1 MAPQQPPFDEE
12 GLAQFEPIRMYDA
25 PGVIL
30 DQILSGRGSA
40 ALAIRTLADSP
51 SLSPLERQGISGRV
65 KEAIGR
71 NPVTDT
77 IVDLVTNPFVLLLAL
92 TSPITAKQIMRNGGR
107 LISSIPQGG
116 FGKKAIDIARSA
128 NLLGLT
134 NSVNNRG
141 ILSVLQRAQKR
152 FGDLV
157 SQEADLVH
165 THGHKIT
172 QYLEQ
177 KYKTSVTSL
186 DPMDYAPGALR
197 DELKLLG
204 ATVRAYHEGRDV
216 PNFIRRSSAGL
227 RPSMKVVMRDGTEKW
242 NLGQEGNIHTD
253 LEQVLRNRRGGI
265 STRAA
270 RVKFADPTVDLKGMH
285 ESYLRAREIGAGTF
299 TYKGKEYRVPP
310 QFDVTETVR
319 VRGVGPRTL
328 QHQIADSPSAFQ
340 LPTPE
345 AIPPSIP
352 VRQVVGREEQQRQ
365 WHAKG
370 TYKQWLQDYAGGA
383 GLEYANGVRDLY
395 RRRWYMLTGKDSP
408 ANEAQALAGNRF
420 VVDEDKVLKLYQ
432 HISKLKDDTAF
443 GLLDPDLV
451 DLVRKGRVSET
462 EFKGY
467 VRQVVEMNSTNRYA
481 PRNDFVEIRNGK
493 RIDPQSEEAMAA
505 RVASM
510 RDPKNRTMG
519 SAMAKKTPNAQ
530 HYDPEDLEI
539 LESQFGTSRGLR
551 REIRA
556 SRDYAVAAKDEPTF
570 LTMNTARQAGRYA
583 RESAGNYV
591 LYIDQVPKDVMAIFN
606 EETRRLNKQAG
617 LLDARGRL
625 KETVGTKELYRE
637 PLSVGQ
643 TAKSMY
649 DDIMGGRGRGGEPVG
664 GFNINDLLEA
674 GMRPGREAPET
685 IQFMREFMIP
695 RLTGQPGATMKNMMS
710 YRALQSAKSTAEWLA
725 KSPMFNW
732 ATDPNTLFGRAKASM
747 ESFAASPASLA
758 SARAMS
764 GGIASYLYKTHLSL
778 NMFSVL
784 GQMLQTPSFL
794 LPTLG
799 ADAWWQGVKKAGQ
812 QLNAYAKERTT
823 LPPNISQAERRALLQ
838 KHIPL
843 SNVDGRDLLAITDD
857 LLDSIDGSIIK
868 SRLQAQRRPGMLEW
882 ALLEAPM
889 KFFEKAEVFN
899 RIATGEATQFA
910 MRRAT
915 MKPGAGGIM
924 GYRRGVVGG
933 AVNEM
938 DQIEQMVG
946 FVNYGATPL
955 NTPMALA
962 SPSNPLFGII
972 NLASAPIRQ
981 FVTFP
986 LRSML
991 YPMTVSPILGG
1002 GKREFGLGRFGGPSW
1017 EINATVGDFMRI
1029 MGTGAVI
1036 YEVGKN
1042 MLGAD
1047 LSQQLGGQALTD
1059 YPQKILSGKVGD
1071 LLPPIVDIPLDT
1083 VAGILQFDDEKLG
1096 NTVARL
1102 VPSGVAL
1109 QRLSYM
1115 LPKLPDLPGVE
1126 IQREYADWGSM
1137 REDGTVPI
1145 YRSDGTLM
1153 EFRGGIGTI
1162 LRGIGADMGRFKD
1175 DREAVA
1181 FLIRN
1186 RDRMVQMKSEY
1197 KNAILA
1203 NSFSKAK
1210 AIEAEFKKA
1219 FGMPMNVQKQEW
1231 DRAIEAREQSLLARQ
1246 IERLPNAFEQQYRGV
1261 IAPGYSSQLSPFSS
1275 GLVPPSDLGGLGQ

>member
-1 MAPQQPPFDEE
+1 MATQQPPFDEE

-65 KEAIGR
+65 KEAVGR

-116 FGKKAIDIARSA
+116 FGKKAIDIARSS
-128 NLLGLT
+128 NLLGLS

-152 FGDLV
+152 FADLV
-157 SQEADLVH
+157 NQEADLVH
-165 THGHKIT
+165 THGYKIT
-172 QYLEQ
+172 QHLEQ
-177 KYKTSVTSL
+177 KYKTTITSL

-204 ATVRAYHEGRDV
+204 ATIRAYHEGRDV
-216 PNFIRRSSAGL
+216 PNYIRKSAAGL
-227 RPSMKVVMRDGTEKW
+227 RPSMKTVMRDGSEKW
-242 NLGQEGNIHTD
+242 NLGQEGNIHMD

-265 STRAA
+265 STKAVQVR
-270 RVKFADPTVDLKGMH
+270 FPDPTVDLKGMH
-285 ESYLRAREIGAGTF
+285 ESYMRARDIKASTF
-299 TYKGKEYRVPP
+299 MYKGKEYRVPP

-319 VRGVGPRTL
+319 VKGVGPRTL
-328 QHQIADSPSAFQ
+328 RHEIADSASAFQ

-352 VRQVVGREEQQRQ
+352 VRQVIGQEEKQRQ
-365 WHAKG
+365 WHAQG
-370 TYKQWLQDYAGGA
+370 TYKQWLQGYAGGA
-383 GLEYANGVRDLY
+383 GLEYANGIRDMY
-395 RRRWYMLTGKDSP
+395 RRRWYMLAGKESA
-408 ANEAQALAGNRF
+408 ANEAQAMAGNRF

-451 DLVRKGRVSET
+451 TMVRKGRVSDR

-481 PRNDFVEIRNGK
+481 PRNDFIEIRNGK

-530 HYDPEDLEI
+530 HYDPEDLEV
-539 LESQFGTSRGLR
+539 LEAQFGGSQGLKT
-551 REIRA
+551 EIKA
-556 SRDYAVAAKDEPTF
+556 SRDYATAAKEEPTF
-570 LTMNTARQAGRYA
+570 LTMNTARQASRYA
-583 RESAGNYV
+583 RESAGNYA

-606 EETRRLNKQAG
+606 AEVRRLNKQAG
-617 LLDARGRL
+617 MLDARGRL
-625 KETVGTKELYRE
+625 KETVGTKETYRE
-637 PLSVGQ
+637 PLSMGQ
-643 TAKSMY
+643 TPKSMY
-649 DDIMGGRGRGGEPVG
+649 DDIMEGRSRGGEPVG
-664 GFNINDLLEA
+664 GYNINDLLEA
-674 GMRPGREAPET
+674 GMRPGREAAET

-695 RLTGQPGATMKNMMS
+695 RLTGQPGATMKNMLS
-710 YRALQSAKSTAEWLA
+710 YRALQSAKSTAEWLS

-747 ESFAASPASLA
+747 ESFAAAPASLA

-799 ADAWWQGVKKAGQ
+799 ADAWWAGVKKAGQ
-812 QLNAYAKERTT
+812 QLNAYAKERAT

-843 SNVDGRDLLAITDD
+843 SNVDGRDLLSITDD
-857 LLDSIDGSIIK
+857 LLDSIDGNIIK

-899 RIATGEATQFA
+899 RIVTGEATQFA
-910 MRRAT
+910 LRRAT

-924 GYRRGVVGG
+924 SYRRGVVGG

-1002 GKREFGLGRFGGPSW
+1002 GKREFGFGRFGGPSW

-1042 MLGAD
+1042 MLGSD
-1047 LSQQLGGQALTD
+1047 LSQQLGGQAITD

-1071 LLPPIVDIPLDT
+1071 LLPPIIDIPLDAVT
-1083 VAGILQFDDEKLG
+1083 GILQFDDEKLG

-1186 RDRMVQMKSEY
+1186 RDRMTQMKSEY
-1197 KNAILA
+1197 KNAVLA

-1210 AIEAEFKKA
+1210 SIEMEFKKA
-1219 FGMPMNVQKQEW
+1219 FGMPMNVQQQEW

-1246 IERLPNAFEQQYRGV
+1246 IERLPNAFEQQYRQVLGT
-1261 IAPGYSSQLSPFSS
+1261 GYSSQLSPFSS
-1275 GLVPPSDLGGLGQ
+1275 GLVPPSTGGTEPE